1 METLKR
7 ICAKNVSGKPENR
20 HSVLIRPK
28 RTCKRATLGMSF
40 GPSEKAKKALSQ
52 GPLGRIVF
60 PWQGGLKKGKRLR
73 APLANAKI
81 VNFRPRCK
89 CVVKRQ
95 DKAQGHA
102 DLCGRPTW
110 CSILPVLM
118 TRQSPDACRKTRCQ
132 GIVGAIRGSGGS
144 LP

>member
-1 METLKR
+1 MCK
-7 ICAKNVSGKPENR
+7 KGFGKTGKSAFCSHQAQTNLQKS
-20 HSVLIRPK
+20 HTWHVIRPGSEGEK
-28 RTCKRATLGMSF
+28 DPFARPF
-40 GPSEKAKKALSQ
+40 GPNCLSMA
-52 GPLGRIVF
+52 R
-60 PWQGGLKKGKRLR
+60 GLKKGKRLR

-118 TRQSPDACRKTRCQ
+118 T
-132 GIVGAIRGSGGS
+132 
-144 LP
+144 